1 MNVILETERLMLREL
16 NLNDSQFM
24 IELLNSP
31 GWLQFIGDRNVRTET
46 QSMAYLEHGPL
57 RSYREN
63 GFGLY
68 LVERKSDH
76 LGVGLCGILKRDFL
90 EVPDIGF
97 AFLPEFNGMGYA
109 YESAGATMKYA
120 TDTLKIPHLCAITT
134 PENVRSIRLLE
145 KIGLKLSGTILYPE
159 TNEELLLFSTKS
171 DVQVYRLT

>member
-1 MNVILETERLMLREL
+1 MNVILETERLLLREL

-24 IELLNSP
+24 IELLNTP

-46 QSMAYLEHGPL
+46 QSIAYLENGSL
-57 RSYREN
+57 KSYKEN

-76 LGVGLCGILKRDFL
+76 LAMGLCGILKRDFL

-97 AFLPEFNGMGYA
+97 AFLPEFNGLGYA
-109 YESAGATMKYA
+109 YESACATMKYA
-120 TDTLKIPHLCAITT
+120 TDTLKIPRLCAITI

-145 KIGLKLSGTILYPE
+145 KIGLKLSGTILYPD
-159 TNEELLLFSTKS
+159 TNEELLLFST
-171 DVQVYRLT
+171 